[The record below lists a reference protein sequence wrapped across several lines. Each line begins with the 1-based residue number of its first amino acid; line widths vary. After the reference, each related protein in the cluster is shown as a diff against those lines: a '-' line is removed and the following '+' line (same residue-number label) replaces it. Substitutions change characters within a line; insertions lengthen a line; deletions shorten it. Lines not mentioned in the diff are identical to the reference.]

1 MTFDPSRKSRVT
13 VNGRSMAY
21 VEAGEGDPIVFLHGN
36 PTSSYL
42 WRNIIPSVLGLG
54 RAIAPDLIGMGDS
67 EKLPNSGPDSYR
79 FVEHRDYLDGLL
91 DQVLKPDEKAILVIH
106 DWGSALGF
114 DWACRN
120 PDRVRGIAF
129 MEGIVKPLSI
139 EDFPNRIKPVFQAF
153 RSPKG
158 DDMILRDNM
167 FVEQV
172 LTGAVM
178 RNLTEEEMTVYRA
191 PFLEAG
197 ESRRPT
203 LTWPR
208 QIPFDGEPGDVH
220 AIVEAY
226 SKWLATSDD
235 LPKLFINANPGAIL
249 RGATADYVRTWP
261 NLSEVTVPGTHF
273 IQEDSPGAI
282 GGAIADWIRYR
293 LAA

>member
-13 VNGRSMAY
+13 VNGKSMAY

-42 WRNIIPSVLGLG
+42 WRNVIPSVLGLG

-79 FVEHRDYLDGLL
+79 FVEHREYLNGVL
-91 DQVLKPDEKAILVIH
+91 DQVLKPGEKAILVIH

-114 DWACRN
+114 DWAFRN

-158 DDMILRDNM
+158 EDMILRDNM

-178 RNLTEEEMTVYRA
+178 RALTEEEMTVYRA

-226 SKWLATSDD
+226 STWLATSDD

-273 IQEDSPGAI
+273 IQEDSPAAI

>member
-172 LTGAVM
+172 LTGAIM
-178 RNLTEEEMTVYRA
+178 RDLTEEEMTVYRA